1 MITKK
6 KVLELSEIHSE
17 FCVSI
22 FTPTHRAG
30 KETFTGKE
38 NFSGKDALYLKNQLK
53 DIKLKLGK
61 LGMSEQDIEKFVKPV
76 NDLVNDSEFWRHQS
90 DGLVIF
96 LSDNLYKK
104 YTVPVY
110 FEAFNYV
117 SNEFYLKPLMPL
129 FNGDGLFYLLTL
141 KMDEVKFYEGTRHS
155 ITEIVIN
162 DLTPSQL
169 EDSVGYDYEQK
180 SLQSRSQQ
188 GNKGEGMFH
197 GHGDSDSELKNELLK
212 YFREID
218 KGLMTILHDDQKPP
232 LVICCLDYHFP
243 IYQEVN
249 SYQNLFSQYISG
261 NPADKDI
268 LLLHEEAWELLQ
280 SYFSKNRQEKI
291 DQFSKFIGTGKASS
305 NLNEILP
312 AALEGKIDTLF
323 LENRADIFGTYTPS
337 TQEVQIQETHEIPNI
352 SLMNLVAMKVLIKGG
367 IVYLFEKE
375 DMPDGSSKINALYRY

>member
-22 FTPTHRAG
+22 FIPTHRAG
-30 KETFTGKE
+30 KETI
-38 NFSGKDALYLKNQLK
+38 SGKDALNLKNQLK
-53 DIKLKLGK
+53 DIKLKLSQK
-61 LGMSEQDIEKFVKPV
+61 GMTVQDIEKFVKPV
-76 NDLVNDSEFWRHQS
+76 NDMVNDSEFWRHQS

-96 LSDNLYKK
+96 LSDNLYEI

-110 FEAFNYV
+110 FKEFNYL

-141 KMDEVKFYEGTRHS
+141 KMDDVKFYEGTRHG
-155 ITEIVIN
+155 ITEIVVN
-162 DLTPSQL
+162 DLIPSQL
-169 EDSVGYDYEQK
+169 EDRVGYDYEQK
-180 SLQSRSQQ
+180 SLQFRSQQ
-188 GNKGEGMFH
+188 GNKGQGMFH
-197 GHGDSDSELKNELLK
+197 GHGDSESELKNELVR

-232 LVICCLDYHFP
+232 LVVCCLDYHFP

-249 SYQNLFSQYISG
+249 SYQNLFLQYISG

-268 LLLHEEAWELLQ
+268 FLLHEEAWELLQ
-280 SYFSKNRQEKI
+280 PYFSKTRQEKL
-291 DQFSKFIGTGKASS
+291 DQFSKFIGTGRTSS
-305 NLNEILP
+305 DINEILP
-312 AALEGKIDTLF
+312 AAFEGNVDTLF
-323 LENRADIFGTYTPS
+323 LENRADIFGIYNPS
-337 TQEVQIQETHEIPNI
+337 TQEINIQDTHQIPNI

-367 IVYLFEKE
+367 TVYLFEKE
-375 DMPDGSSKINALYRY
+375 DKPDVSTKISALFRY

>member
-22 FTPTHRAG
+22 FIPTHRAG
-30 KETFTGKE
+30 KETI
-38 NFSGKDALYLKNQLK
+38 SGKDALNLKNQLK
-53 DIKLKLGK
+53 DIKLKLGQQ
-61 LGMSEQDIEKFVKPV
+61 GMSVQDIEKFVKPI
-76 NDLVNDSEFWRHQS
+76 NDLINDSEFWRHQS

-96 LSDNLYKK
+96 LSDNLYEK

-110 FEAFNYV
+110 FEEFNYL

-141 KMDEVKFYEGTRHS
+141 KMDDVKFYEGTRHS
-155 ITEIVIN
+155 ITEIVVN
-162 DLTPSQL
+162 DLIPSQL

-180 SLQSRSQQ
+180 SLQFRSQQ
-188 GNKGEGMFH
+188 GNKGQGMFH
-197 GHGDSDSELKNELLK
+197 GHGDSESELKNELVR

-232 LVICCLDYHFP
+232 LVVCCLDYHFP

-249 SYQNLFSQYISG
+249 SYQNLFLQYISG

-268 LLLHEEAWELLQ
+268 FLLHEEAWELLQ
-280 SYFSKNRQEKI
+280 PYFSKTRQEKL
-291 DQFSKFIGTGKASS
+291 DQFSKFIGTGRTSS
-305 NLNEILP
+305 DINEILP
-312 AALEGKIDTLF
+312 AAFEGNVDTLF
-323 LENRADIFGTYTPS
+323 LENRADIFGIYNPS
-337 TQEVQIQETHEIPNI
+337 TQEINIQDTHQIPNI

-367 IVYLFEKE
+367 TVYLFEKE
-375 DMPDGSSKINALYRY
+375 DKPDVSTKISALFRY